1 MSNQKIE
8 DIFLKYAEIVNLVNK
23 SNIDIEKL
31 TLKQQITAGRHF
43 RTEMRHL
50 KSKIDEV
57 VALSRSLDTDN
68 RENKENKKALKD

>member
-8 DIFLKYAEIVNLVNK
+8 EIFLKYAEIVNLVNK

-31 TLKQQITAGRHF
+31 TLKGQITAGRHF
-43 RTEMRHL
+43 RTEMRNL

-57 VALSRSLDTDN
+57 VSLSRSLDTDN
-68 RENKENKKALKD
+68 RETKENKKLLKD

>member
-1 MSNQKIE
+1 MSSQKIE
-8 DIFLKYAEIVNLVNK
+8 EIFLKYAEIVNLVNK

-50 KSKIDEV
+50 KNKIDEV
-57 VALSRSLDTDN
+57 VSLSRALDDDN
-68 RENKENKKALKD
+68 REFKDNKKSLKD

>member
-8 DIFLKYAEIVNLVNK
+8 EIFLKYAEIVNLVNK

-31 TLKQQITAGRHF
+31 TLKCQITAGRHF
-43 RTEMRHL
+43 RTEMRNL

-57 VALSRSLDTDN
+57 VSLSRSLDADN
-68 RENKENKKALKD
+68 RETKDNKKLLKD

>member
-57 VALSRSLDTDN
+57 VALSRFLDADN